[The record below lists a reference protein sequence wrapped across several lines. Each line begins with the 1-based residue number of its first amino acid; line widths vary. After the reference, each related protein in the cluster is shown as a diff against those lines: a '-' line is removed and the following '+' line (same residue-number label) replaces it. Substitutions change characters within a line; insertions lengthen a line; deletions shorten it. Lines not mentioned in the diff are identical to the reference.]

1 MGSLETRAKDSLN
14 SPQHSSGSE
23 QQISHRC
30 HQADEVKRC
39 ENDMDWRP
47 PHANTL
53 IRLSL
58 GDKLLQFS
66 RSDSPNFW
74 HT

>member
-1 MGSLETRAKDSLN
+1 MGSLETRAEGSLN

-30 HQADEVKRC
+30 HQADEVKQC

-47 PHANTL
+47 APRQHIDPPFAGRQVT
-53 IRLSL
+53 SV
-58 GDKLLQFS
+58 QPF
-66 RSDSPNFW
+66 
-74 HT
+74 